1 MNKLKLLIHSGS
13 GNRVCEAIIRGTSE
27 VFGKNFDLE
36 IYSVDVEQ
44 DKKVKLDEVVRLNA
58 GCFKYGSVRGFIK
71 HCEDYVSY
79 KFGNGK
85 LQVKNIYG
93 KMIKEIKSDDITMV
107 IGGDVYCYGKP
118 YVYYRF
124 NDLLKSKFRIFYGCS
139 IEPDTIDQ
147 EMKNDL
153 NKYNIIIARE
163 SITYNALKSN
173 GINHSYLL
181 PDPAFLMRAEEIMLD
196 DFFVQNDVIGI
207 NLSPLISNLG
217 RNKEIVFD
225 SYLCM
230 INYILKNT
238 QYSVALIPHVIW
250 ETSNDYKILNE
261 LYNEINDKSK
271 VKLIDAKYNAQQLKY
286 IIGKCKMFIG
296 ARTHST
302 IAAYSQCIPTL
313 VIGYSV
319 KARGIAKDL
328 FGTEENYV
336 FPVQKITNENDLIA
350 KVKWLIENYDSIK
363 KHLEKIM
370 PNYILKTG
378 EANNILLNEM
388 KRNKIL

>member
-1 MNKLKLLIHSGS
+1 MKKLKLLIHSGS
-13 GNRVCEAIIRGTSE
+13 GNRGCEAIIRGTYE
-27 VFGKNFDLE
+27 VFGKSFDIE
-36 IYSVDVEQ
+36 VYSAAINQ
-44 DKKVKLDEVVRLNA
+44 DKKVELNKIVELKD
-58 GCFKYGSVRGFIK
+58 GCSHYGKIYNFIK
-71 HCEDYVSY
+71 YYENYVSY
-79 KFGNGK
+79 KYGNGA
-85 LQVKNIYG
+85 LQVKNLYG
-93 KMIKEIKSDDITMV
+93 KLIKEIKNDDITMV

-153 NKYNIIIARE
+153 NRYNVIIARE

-181 PDPAFLMRAEEIMLD
+181 PDPAFLMRPEEITLD
-196 DFFVQNDVIGI
+196 DFFIQNDVIGI

-261 LYNEINDKSK
+261 LYNEINDKSR

-336 FPVQKITNENDLIA
+336 FPVQKITNENDLIE
-350 KVKWLIENYDSIK
+350 KVKWLIENYDPIK
-363 KHLEKIM
+363 KYLEKIM
-370 PNYILKTG
+370 PNYILKTS

>member
-13 GNRVCEAIIRGTSE
+13 GNRGCEAIIRGTSE
-27 VFGKNFDLE
+27 VFGKDFDLE
-36 IYSVDVEQ
+36 VYSVDVEQ

-58 GCFKYGSVRGFIK
+58 GCFQYGGVRSFIK
-71 HCEDYVSY
+71 HCEDYASY

-93 KMIKEIKSDDITMV
+93 KMIKEIISDDITMV

-118 YVYYRF
+118 YVYYRL

-139 IEPDTIDQ
+139 IEPDTIDH

-153 NKYNIIIARE
+153 NRYNIIIARE

-173 GINHSYLL
+173 GINQSYLL
-181 PDPAFLMRAEEIMLD
+181 PDPAFLMKPEEIILD

-238 QYSVALIPHVIW
+238 QYRVALIPHVIW
-250 ETSNDYKILNE
+250 ETSNDYNILNE
-261 LYNEINDKSK
+261 LYNEINEKSR
-271 VKLIDAKYNAQQLKY
+271 VRLIDAKYNAQQLKY

-336 FPVQKITNENDLIA
+336 FPVQKITNENDLIG
-350 KVKWLIENYDSIK
+350 KIEWLIENYDSIK
-363 KHLEKIM
+363 NHLEKIM

-378 EANNILLNEM
+378 EANNILLNEL
-388 KRNKIL
+388 KKNNY

>member
-13 GNRVCEAIIRGTSE
+13 GNRGCEAIIRGTHE
-27 VFGKNFDLE
+27 VFGKSFDIE
-36 IYSVDVEQ
+36 VYSAAINQ
-44 DKKVKLDEVVRLNA
+44 DKKVELNKIVELKD
-58 GCFKYGSVRGFIK
+58 GCSHYGKIYNFIK
-71 HCEDYVSY
+71 YCENYVSY
-79 KFGNGK
+79 KYGNGA
-85 LQVKNIYG
+85 LQVKNLYG
-93 KMIKEIKSDDITMV
+93 KLIKEIKSDDITMV

-153 NKYNIIIARE
+153 NRYNIIIARE

-181 PDPAFLMRAEEIMLD
+181 PDPAFLMRPEEITLD
-196 DFFVQNDVIGI
+196 DFFIQNDVIGI

-261 LYNEINDKSK
+261 LYNEINDKSRI
-271 VKLIDAKYNAQQLKY
+271 KLIDAKYNAQQLKY

-350 KVKWLIENYDSIK
+350 KVKWLIENSDSIK
-363 KHLEKIM
+363 KHLKKIM
-370 PNYILKTG
+370 PNYILKTSD
-378 EANNILLNEM
+378 ANNILLNDL
-388 KRNKIL
+388 KNSKIL

>member
-13 GNRVCEAIIRGTSE
+13 GNRGCEAIIRGTHE
-27 VFGKNFDLE
+27 VFGKSFDIE
-36 IYSVDVEQ
+36 VYSAAINQ
-44 DKKVKLDEVVRLNA
+44 DKKVELNKIVELKD
-58 GCFKYGSVRGFIK
+58 GCSHYGKIYNFIK
-71 HCEDYVSY
+71 YCENYVSY
-79 KFGNGK
+79 KYGNGA
-85 LQVKNIYG
+85 LQVKNLYG
-93 KMIKEIKSDDITMV
+93 KLIKEIKSDDITMV

-363 KHLEKIM
+363 KHLKKIM
-370 PNYILKTG
+370 PNYILKTSD
-378 EANNILLNEM
+378 ANNILLNDL
-388 KRNKIL
+388 KNSKIL